1 MNYICDMVENFE
13 GQFGRVWIHWLYK
26 TTHPILTNIQLNI
39 LISQDF
45 TLIEYGPLQTLDELI
60 AGTKQEEKN
69 GASFSYNFP
78 DITSLVNGSSA
89 WMIYINDCDYDGW

>member
-69 GASFSYNFP
+69 GASF
-78 DITSLVNGSSA
+78 
-89 WMIYINDCDYDGW
+89 C